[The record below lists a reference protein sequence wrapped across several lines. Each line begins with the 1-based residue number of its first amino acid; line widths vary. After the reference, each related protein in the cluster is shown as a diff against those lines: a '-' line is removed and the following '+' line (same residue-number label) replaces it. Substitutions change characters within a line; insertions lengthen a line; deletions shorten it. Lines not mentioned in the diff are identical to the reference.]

1 MEIIKFNSFS
11 NNYNWLSNFYKQN
24 NLIELKIFN
33 VSIFFNSIEPA
44 FQSLK
49 LFHLEEN
56 KNELELITLFKFFST
71 LQNGDAKKEG
81 NKLNINLKSWE
92 DKKLFY
98 MEELIKR
105 KFKNQNLKE
114 KLLNTKEA
122 MLVEYNTGSNYWGVN
137 SKMIGENHL
146 GRIIMSVRNFYNIYL

>member
-11 NNYNWLSNFYKQN
+11 NNYNWLSNFYKQH

-56 KNELELITLFKFFST
+56 
-71 LQNGDAKKEG
+71 
-81 NKLNINLKSWE
+81 LK
-92 DKKLFY
+92 
-98 MEELIKR
+98 IK
-105 KFKNQNLKE
+105 
-114 KLLNTKEA
+114 
-122 MLVEYNTGSNYWGVN
+122 
-137 SKMIGENHL
+137 I
-146 GRIIMSVRNFYNIYL
+146 

>member
-11 NNYNWLSNFYKQN
+11 NNYNWLSNFYKQH

-56 KNELELITLFKFFST
+56 KNELELITLFNFFST

-122 MLVEYNTGSNYWGVN
+122 MLIEYNTGSNYWGVN

-146 GRIIMSVRNFYNIYL
+146 GRIIMSVRNFYNSL